1 MPVRAEVVE
10 LMKFWRNSG
19 KPWEVYTTCVS
30 EAEQIKLD
38 NFRPALKLKAT
49 QTPIVTGPVVIHRRH
64 FCAER
69 YTRRKD
75 SRKESYNCSVLFLDF
90 HQVLGGVVSAERC
103 VAIGPAAADSLTGWL
118 KR

>member
-19 KPWEVYTTCVS
+19 KP
-30 EAEQIKLD
+30 
-38 NFRPALKLKAT
+38 LKLKAT